1 MSILSNTGLTQI
13 QVCKGISCAWRLCLA
28 EFSDIIQTLS
38 ILHNPFLLL
47 VANVAW
53 ALLTLIHMGNFLGY
67 PRLDRELNPG
77 VAELSA
83 LSHGLN
89 LKVGGGRGGGRGG
102 GGG

>member
-1 MSILSNTGLTQI
+1 M
-13 QVCKGISCAWRLCLA
+13 
-28 EFSDIIQTLS
+28 
-38 ILHNPFLLL
+38 
-47 VANVAW
+47 AW